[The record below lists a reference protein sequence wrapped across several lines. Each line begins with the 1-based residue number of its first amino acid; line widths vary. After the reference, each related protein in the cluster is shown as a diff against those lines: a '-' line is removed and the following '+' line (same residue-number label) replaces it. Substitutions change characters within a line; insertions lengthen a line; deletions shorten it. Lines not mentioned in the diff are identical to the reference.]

1 MDQEYAIGQQ
11 EKQLK
16 AGADFLAL
24 TPEQQGQ
31 VLQACAAA
39 KADLQ
44 SAAKPSA
51 VTLRLNRY
59 RNSDKPKQLATIA
72 RLTAP
77 SDCAGGD
84 DKPEFKVVPASSL
97 QPTCNLSQITN
108 SADLEQWLS
117 ALKQAAEAELNQGH
131 RISL

>member
-1 MDQEYAIGQQ
+1 M
-11 EKQLK
+11 
-16 AGADFLAL
+16 
-24 TPEQQGQ
+24 
-31 VLQACAAA
+31 LQACAAA

-44 SAAKPSA
+44 NASKSSA

-59 RNSDKPKQLATIA
+59 RDSDKPQQLATIA

-77 SDCAGGD
+77 SAGNGGD
-84 DKPEFKVVPASSL
+84 DKPAIKVVPASSL
-97 QPTCNLSQITN
+97 QPNCNLSQITN